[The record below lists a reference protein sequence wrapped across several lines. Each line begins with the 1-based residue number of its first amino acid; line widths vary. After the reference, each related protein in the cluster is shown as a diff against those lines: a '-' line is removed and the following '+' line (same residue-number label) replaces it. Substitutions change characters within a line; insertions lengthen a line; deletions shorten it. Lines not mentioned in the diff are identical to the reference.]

1 MRYLNDIDHV
11 PDIIECDLLVSVG
24 QMDVVFVLVGDS
36 QRTGRLCVV
45 LIGNA
50 GGVGVENSL

>member
-45 LIGNA
+45 LIGNV